1 MLFSLKMAWAYF
13 KRVWGRGIWGVMV
26 IIAVTGVMLGVASL
40 VVSLSVMNG
49 FHTEITS
56 RLLSLN
62 PHLIIMTP
70 ARYGIDSKEQISN
83 ALENFEFVES
93 FSPFIYG
100 KGLLQKRD
108 RSHGVVIK
116 GVKIEDDFLQI
127 DKDVWTEMD
136 EGSLV
141 LGNELKNILGLRT
154 GDEVFL
160 IIPTVDSP
168 GAPAIPRVEKFTL
181 KEVFTSGIHEYDS
194 SIAFI
199 NYERAGVIFENPDAL
214 GVEVFINDP
223 FKSQE
228 VKSMLADKLRGYS
241 INTWKERNYNL
252 FAALRLE
259 KTMMFIVLVMIIIV
273 ATFNIAGTLIM
284 TSITRSRD
292 CGIMRAIGASKKK
305 IRMMFNFKGLMI
317 GFTGAVA
324 GIALGLV
331 ISFFLSRYEFIQLP
345 PQVYLI
351 STLPVRVTI
360 KDLGLIF
367 SSAMLISFIATLY
380 PAKRASDIEIAEE
393 IRYE

>member
-1 MLFSLKMAWAYF
+1 
-13 KRVWGRGIWGVMV
+13 
-26 IIAVTGVMLGVASL
+26 
-40 VVSLSVMNG
+40 
-49 FHTEITS
+49 IT
-56 RLLSLN
+56 
-62 PHLIIMTP
+62 TP
-70 ARYGIDSKEQISN
+70 ARGVDSREQVSN
-83 ALENFEFVES
+83 VLDNLDLVEG

-100 KGLLQKRD
+100 KGLLQKGNS
-108 RSHGVVIK
+108 SHGVVIK
-116 GVKIEDDFLQI
+116 GVEVEDDFLQL
-127 DKDVWTEMD
+127 DKEVWAEMD
-136 EGSLV
+136 EESLV
-141 LGNELKNILGLRT
+141 LGNELKNILGLKK

-160 IIPTVDSP
+160 IIPTLDSP
-168 GAPAIPRVEKFTL
+168 GSPAIPRVEKFIL

-199 NYERAGVIFENPDAL
+199 NYERAGAIFKNPDAS

-228 VKSMLADKLRGYS
+228 VKSMLSDKLRGYN

-259 KTMMFIVLVMIIIV
+259 KTMMFIVLIMIVIV

-292 CGIMRAIGASKKK
+292 CGIMRAIGASKKN

-317 GFTGAVA
+317 GFTGTVA
-324 GIALGLV
+324 GIALGLL

-380 PAKRASDIEIAEE
+380 PSKRASDIEIAEE
-393 IRYE
+393 IKYE